1 VEISNKLNQ
10 NQTAKFEHRWSDR
23 CQVDY
28 PVKIFRNGQHLI
40 NSAIADISLEGIF
53 IGINEQRINPNT
65 YIEVEFN
72 LANKNES
79 IPYRLPAL
87 IRHSSDKGVGAM
99 FLHFSTGTF
108 RHFHRIL
115 YNEPG
120 IRANSKRLKARWSP
134 RKNISLNLSLYQN
147 GKKIADASTSNLSF
161 EGVFINT
168 TLSLPLYSSLTVEFS
183 LSDDDA
189 EQTLQVPCLVRHR
202 NNSGIGLM
210 FINFQLDKFNYL
222 RHRLHDHNSGGGY
235 AEVIIPEIPLLD
247 KPVSI
252 NSNMQT
258 ENRSTP

>member
-1 VEISNKLNQ
+1 M
-10 NQTAKFEHRWSDR
+10 
-23 CQVDY
+23 DY

-72 LANKNES
+72 LANKDES

-99 FLHFSTGTF
+99 FLHFSTGTI
-108 RHFHRIL
+108 RHIHRIL
-115 YNEPG
+115 NKEPG

-202 NNSGIGLM
+202 NNSGIG
-210 FINFQLDKFNYL
+210 
-222 RHRLHDHNSGGGY
+222 
-235 AEVIIPEIPLLD
+235 
-247 KPVSI
+247 
-252 NSNMQT
+252 
-258 ENRSTP
+258 

>member
-1 VEISNKLNQ
+1 MEINNSINQ
-10 NQTAKFEHRWSDR
+10 VSKYEHRWSDR

-28 PVKIFRNGQHLI
+28 PVKVYRNGQHLT

-53 IGINEQRINPNT
+53 IGVHGNRMNPNT
-65 YIEVEFN
+65 YIEVEFD
-72 LANKNES
+72 LANEDEC

-87 IRHSSDKGVGAM
+87 IRHSSEKGIGAM

-120 IRANSKRLKARWSP
+120 IQPNPKRPKARWSP
-134 RKNISLNLSLYQN
+134 RKNININLSLYQN

-161 EGVFINT
+161 EGVFIKT
-168 TLSLPLYSSLTVEFS
+168 TISLPLYSSLTVEFS
-183 LSDDDA
+183 LSDDEL

-202 NNSGIGLM
+202 NNGGIGLM

-222 RHRLHDHNSGGGY
+222 RHRLHDHNIGAGF
-235 AEVIIPEIPLLD
+235 AEEAAAEIPLLD
-247 KPVSI
+247 KPVSV
-252 NSNMQT
+252 NSKI
-258 ENRSTP
+258 EAEIHSTL